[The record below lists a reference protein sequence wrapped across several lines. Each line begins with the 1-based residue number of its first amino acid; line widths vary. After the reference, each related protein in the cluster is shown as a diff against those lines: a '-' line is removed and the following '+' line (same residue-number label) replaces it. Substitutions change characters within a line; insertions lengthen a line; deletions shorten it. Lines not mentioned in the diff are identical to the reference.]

1 MDAILPT
8 AYKMQAFNEGVLK
21 PIEATPYGPRN

>member
-8 AYKMQAFNEGVLK
+8 AYKMQAFNDGVLK
-21 PIEATPYGPRN
+21 PIEATPYALRN